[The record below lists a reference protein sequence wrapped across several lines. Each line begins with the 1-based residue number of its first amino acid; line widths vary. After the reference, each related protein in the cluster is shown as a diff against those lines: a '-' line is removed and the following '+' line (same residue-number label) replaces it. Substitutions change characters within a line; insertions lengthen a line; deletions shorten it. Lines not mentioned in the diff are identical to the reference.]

1 MADMKKDVP
10 VSLMHAAH
18 GQLKGRKPTLAV
30 LPWGA
35 TEAHNQHL
43 PYGTDTLEAERFAQ
57 RSAELAATRGARVIV
72 LPTIPFGNN
81 AQQQDQV
88 ASIHLST
95 TTALAI
101 LRDVANSLK
110 RQGIER
116 LLILNSHGGNE
127 FKPLVRDLTL
137 ETGIFIAV
145 ASFWQM
151 CTEMQR
157 ELFGDPGDHAGLLET
172 SLLLH
177 WCPEWVQMDLAGPG
191 KRKSFAVRSLEQKG
205 VWTPRPWT
213 KIHPDLGAGDPRGAT
228 AEKGKQIF
236 EAISEA
242 LAQLLVDLSKAKRL
256 P

>member
-1 MADMKKDVP
+1 MAGMKNVP
-10 VSLMHAAH
+10 VSLMQATH
-18 GQLKGRKPTLAV
+18 GQLKGRKPNLAV

-57 RSAELAATRGARVIV
+57 RSAEIAAGHGARVIV
-72 LPTIPFGNN
+72 LPAIPFGNN

-95 TTALAI
+95 ATALAI

-116 LLILNSHGGNE
+116 LLILNSHGGND
-127 FKPLVRDLTL
+127 FKPLVRDLML
-137 ETGIFIAV
+137 ETSIFIAV
-145 ASFWQM
+145 ANFWQM
-151 CTEMQR
+151 CPELQQK
-157 ELFGDPGDHAGLLET
+157 LFGDPGDHAGRLET

-177 WCPEWVQMDLAGPG
+177 WCPELVQMHMAGPG
-191 KRKSFAVRSLEQKG
+191 RRKPFAVRALEQKG
-205 VWTPRPWT
+205 VWTPRPWSQ
-213 KIHPDLGAGDPRGAT
+213 IHPDLGSGDPRGAT
-228 AEKGKQIF
+228 ADKGKRIF
-236 EAISEA
+236 DAISEA
-242 LAQLLVDLSKAKRL
+242 LAQLLVELSKAKRL